1 MHFDIAR
8 VEEEIEITRIFP
20 ELEERLIG
28 TCGLGVLPH
37 QPQIYE
43 RPECGQKGA
52 QVVPKFLGIGALMH
66 LSEEE
71 LALSELGLDSLGA
84 DRSRARS
91 CVGFQGENDSKTR
104 CVGGKPPGGLE
115 LRIGAGAE
123 LGRPHVPE
131 ALSATDDF
139 GPLI

>member
-52 QVVPKFLGIGALMH
+52 QVVPKFLGIGLSCIFPRKNSHSASLVLIRSELIALV
-66 LSEEE
+66 
-71 LALSELGLDSLGA
+71 LALVLDFKVKTILRQDVSVENPQAALNCGSARARNWGA
-84 DRSRARS
+84 RTFQRRSRRRTTS
-91 CVGFQGENDSKTR
+91 
-104 CVGGKPPGGLE
+104 GL
-115 LRIGAGAE
+115 
-123 LGRPHVPE
+123 
-131 ALSATDDF
+131 
-139 GPLI
+139 